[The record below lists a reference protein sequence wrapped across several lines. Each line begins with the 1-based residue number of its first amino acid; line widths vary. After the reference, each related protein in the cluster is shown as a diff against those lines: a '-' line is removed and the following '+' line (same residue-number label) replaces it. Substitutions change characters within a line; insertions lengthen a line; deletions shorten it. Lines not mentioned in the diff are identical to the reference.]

1 MYGPHDVEEWRL
13 GCLDAQVT
21 QATILLVG
29 ISLIIC
35 CGEIEGL
42 DESTQT
48 LTENRQLLITVLQAT
63 GCSSCVSLC
72 RWVRSGGWFTRVIL

>member
-1 MYGPHDVEEWRL
+1 MDVEEWRP
-13 GCLDAQVT
+13 GCLDAQVP

-42 DESTQT
+42 DERTQT
-48 LTENRQLLITVLQAT
+48 LTENRQLLRTVLQPT
-63 GCSSCVSLC
+63 GSSSCVSVC
-72 RWVRSGGWFTRVIL
+72 RWVRIGG